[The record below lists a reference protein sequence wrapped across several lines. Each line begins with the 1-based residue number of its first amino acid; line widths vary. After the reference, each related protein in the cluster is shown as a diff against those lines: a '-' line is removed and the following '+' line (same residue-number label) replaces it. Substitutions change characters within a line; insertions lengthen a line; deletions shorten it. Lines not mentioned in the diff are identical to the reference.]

1 MASPGGTARCC
12 RTIGYHTGQRLALS
26 SAADG
31 SAFGGTRASRRAAGE
46 LTFPPLPS
54 RLGGDGTEDGGQ
66 TMAERE
72 VLLKV
77 EAVALDWK
85 GNPIVV
91 LREQEGHRAVFIWVG
106 LSEASA
112 ISMQM
117 EGQQVARPMTHDLIV
132 TMLHELQVGIERVTI
147 TDMHQN
153 TYFASLLLR
162 DGEST
167 ITIDCRPSDAIA
179 IALRTNSPIHISDD
193 LLDRLEEQ
201 RKESEIELSP
211 DSTVVEPGEP
221 TVH

>member
-1 MASPGGTARCC
+1 
-12 RTIGYHTGQRLALS
+12 
-26 SAADG
+26 
-31 SAFGGTRASRRAAGE
+31 
-46 LTFPPLPS
+46 
-54 RLGGDGTEDGGQ
+54 
-66 TMAERE
+66 MAERE

-91 LREQEGHRAVFIWVG
+91 LREEQGSRAVFIWVG
-106 LSEASA
+106 IGEATA

-117 EGQQVARPMTHDLIV
+117 EDQQPPRPMTHDLIV
-132 TMLHELQVGIERVTI
+132 NILAELQVTIERVSI
-147 TDMHQN
+147 TDMRGK

-162 DGEST
+162 DGEFT
-167 ITIDCRPSDAIA
+167 TDIDCRPSDAIA
-179 IALRTNSPIHISDD
+179 IALRTKSPIYISDS

-211 DSTVVEPGEP
+211 GSTIVEPGEP

>member
-1 MASPGGTARCC
+1 
-12 RTIGYHTGQRLALS
+12 
-26 SAADG
+26 
-31 SAFGGTRASRRAAGE
+31 
-46 LTFPPLPS
+46 
-54 RLGGDGTEDGGQ
+54 
-66 TMAERE
+66 MAERE

-106 LSEASA
+106 LSEAGA

-117 EGQQVARPMTHDLIV
+117 EGQQAARPMTHDLIV
-132 TMLHELQVGIERVTI
+132 TVLQELQVAIERVTI
-147 TDMHQN
+147 TDMRQN

-162 DGEST
+162 DGEYA

-179 IALRTNSPIHISDD
+179 IALRTNSAIHISDD